1 MPSDSDNHSFMMQLL
16 DKAYD
21 AAVSGSVPGTDSAE
35 DLARDYQNDYDEPL
49 KAAKALVRWQNVKA
63 GTSGFVTGL
72 GGLITIPVALPANIT
87 SVIYV
92 QIRMIAAIAKIG
104 GYDLHDDRVKTL
116 VFVCLAGNS
125 AKDVLKNA
133 GISVA
138 TAAAKGLIKQI
149 PKTVIGQINKAVGFR
164 LITKFGTK
172 GAVNLGKAVPFIG
185 GVLGAAMDAAATN
198 AIGNVAIKTF
208 IDENYD

>member
-1 MPSDSDNHSFMMQLL
+1 MSAESENHSFMMQLL

-35 DLARDYQNDYDEPL
+35 DLARDYQEDYDDPL
-49 KAAKALVRWQNVKA
+49 EAAEALVRWQNVKA

-87 SVIYV
+87 SVIFV

-104 GYDLHDDRVKTL
+104 GYDLHDDRVRTL

-125 AKDVLKNA
+125 AKDVLKSA

-149 PKTVIGQINKAVGFR
+149 PKTLIGQINKAVGFR

-172 GAVNLGKAVPFIG
+172 GAVNLGKAIPFVG

-198 AIGNVAIKTF
+198 AIGNAAIKTF
-208 IDENYD
+208 IDEDYD

>member
-1 MPSDSDNHSFMMQLL
+1 MSTASENHSFMMQLL
-16 DKAYD
+16 DKTYD
-21 AAVSGSVPGTDSAE
+21 AAVSGSIPGADSAE

-49 KAAKALVRWQNVKA
+49 KAAEALVRWQNVKA

-125 AKDVLKNA
+125 AKDVLKTA

-208 IDENYD
+208 IDENYN

>member
-1 MPSDSDNHSFMMQLL
+1 MSSDSDNHSFMMQLL

-49 KAAKALVRWQNVKA
+49 KAAEALVRWQNVKA

>member
-1 MPSDSDNHSFMMQLL
+1 MSTASENHSFMMQLL
-16 DKAYD
+16 DKTYD
-21 AAVSGSVPGTDSAE
+21 AAVSGSIPGTDSAE
-35 DLARDYQNDYDEPL
+35 DLARDYQNDCDEPL
-49 KAAKALVRWQNVKA
+49 KAAEALVRWQNVKA

-208 IDENYD
+208 IDENYN

>member
-1 MPSDSDNHSFMMQLL
+1 MSSDSDNHSFMMQLL

-21 AAVSGSVPGTDSAE
+21 AAVLGSVPGTDSAE

-49 KAAKALVRWQNVKA
+49 KAAEALVRWQNVKA

-125 AKDVLKNA
+125 AKDVLKTA

-208 IDENYD
+208 IDENYN

>member
-1 MPSDSDNHSFMMQLL
+1 MSTASENHSFMMQLL
-16 DKAYD
+16 DKTYD
-21 AAVSGSVPGTDSAE
+21 AAVSGSIPGADSAE

-49 KAAKALVRWQNVKA
+49 KAAEALVRWQNVKA

-208 IDENYD
+208 IDENYN

>member
-49 KAAKALVRWQNVKA
+49 KAAEALVRWQNVKA
-63 GTSGFVTGL
+63 GTSGCVTGL

-104 GYDLHDDRVKTL
+104 GYDLHDDRV
-116 VFVCLAGNS
+116 
-125 AKDVLKNA
+125 
-133 GISVA
+133 
-138 TAAAKGLIKQI
+138 
-149 PKTVIGQINKAVGFR
+149 
-164 LITKFGTK
+164 
-172 GAVNLGKAVPFIG
+172 
-185 GVLGAAMDAAATN
+185 
-198 AIGNVAIKTF
+198 
-208 IDENYD
+208 

>member
-1 MPSDSDNHSFMMQLL
+1 M
-16 DKAYD
+16 
-21 AAVSGSVPGTDSAE
+21 
-35 DLARDYQNDYDEPL
+35 
-49 KAAKALVRWQNVKA
+49 KAAEALVRWQNVKA

-208 IDENYD
+208 IDENYN

>member
-1 MPSDSDNHSFMMQLL
+1 MSTESENHSFMMQLL

-21 AAVSGSVPGTDSAE
+21 AAVSGSIPGTDSAE
-35 DLARDYQNDYDEPL
+35 DLARSYQNDYDEPL
-49 KAAKALVRWQNVKA
+49 KAAKALVRWQNAKA
-63 GTSGFVTGL
+63 GTSGFITGL

-92 QIRMIAAIAKIG
+92 QIRMIAAIAQIG
-104 GYDLHDDRVKTL
+104 GYDLRDDRVKTL

-125 AKDVLKNA
+125 AKDVLKTA

-149 PKTVIGQINKAVGFR
+149 PKTLIGQINKAIGFR
-164 LITKFGTK
+164 LVTKFGTK
-172 GAVNLGKAVPFIG
+172 GAVNLGKAIPFVG

-198 AIGNVAIKTF
+198 AIGNAAIKTF
-208 IDENYD
+208 IDKDYD

>member
-49 KAAKALVRWQNVKA
+49 KAAEALVRWQNVKA

-208 IDENYD
+208 IDENYN